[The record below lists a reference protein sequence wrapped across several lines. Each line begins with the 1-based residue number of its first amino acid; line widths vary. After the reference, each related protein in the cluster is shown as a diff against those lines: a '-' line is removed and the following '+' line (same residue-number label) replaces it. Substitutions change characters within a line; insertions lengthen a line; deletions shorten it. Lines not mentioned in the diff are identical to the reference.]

1 MTATERDENNDRKRI
16 SLHYLGPEQSSLGFF
31 VQTNGIELNLG
42 HRHETAT
49 SRWFPN
55 PLIFFRRRTL
65 RCVLKVS
72 QWILILNI
80 HCLLELGPL
89 FKIQTHGENK
99 HSDSTH
105 MLSPDPANHIVCS
118 E

>member
-1 MTATERDENNDRKRI
+1 MTESKFLSIILA
-16 SLHYLGPEQSSLGFF
+16 QSSPAMRFF
-31 VQTNGIELNLG
+31 VQTNGIEPNLG

-65 RCVLKVS
+65 RCVLKLS

-80 HCLLELGPL
+80 QCLLELGPL
-89 FKIQTHGENK
+89 LKIQMHGKNK
-99 HSDSTH
+99 HSGSTH
-105 MLSPDPANHIVCS
+105 ILSPNPTNHIVCC